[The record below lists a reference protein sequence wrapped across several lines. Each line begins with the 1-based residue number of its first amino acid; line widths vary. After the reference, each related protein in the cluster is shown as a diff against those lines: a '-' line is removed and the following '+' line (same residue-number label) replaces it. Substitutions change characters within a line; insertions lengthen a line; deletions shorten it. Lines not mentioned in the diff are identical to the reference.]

1 MSNEVTD
8 LVDRIAKLPQEQR
21 ARVLIFGQGLVAAI
35 ELQEA
40 KAAKAA
46 EAKDEGSGDNDA

>member
-8 LVDRIAKLPQEQR
+8 LVDRIAKLPQDQR

-46 EAKDEGSGDNDA
+46 EAKDDTGDADE

>member
-40 KAAKAA
+40 KATKAA
-46 EAKDEGSGDNDA
+46 EARDEGSGEDDA